1 MEKKIKIHVFHTGE
15 VGVDP
20 AVPFRDV
27 SRNPIAYTGLFRSKK
42 RRILLP
48 VSAYLIEHPKGL
60 VLTDTGWHRDVR
72 IDQIKHMSWKLNFA
86 SKARLPEEEAIDE
99 QFGKLGI
106 KPRDLDYVF
115 LTHLDVDH
123 ASGLE
128 LVKEAKHIM
137 TSKEELEAAQKGD
150 IRYSD
155 RFWNG
160 VNLEPFEMKVSSY
173 GPFGRSYDVFGDES
187 VLLIDVAGHTK
198 GTSLVMVQN
207 QGQFVL
213 LTGDT
218 GYAKESWEELRLPGL
233 LMIKKR

>member
-1 MEKKIKIHVFHTGE
+1 M
-15 VGVDP
+15 
-20 AVPFRDV
+20 
-27 SRNPIAYTGLFRSKK
+27 
-42 RRILLP
+42 
-48 VSAYLIEHPKGL
+48 
-60 VLTDTGWHRDVR
+60 
-72 IDQIKHMSWKLNFA
+72 
-86 SKARLPEEEAIDE
+86 
-99 QFGKLGI
+99 
-106 KPRDLDYVF
+106 
-115 LTHLDVDH
+115 
-123 ASGLE
+123 
-128 LVKEAKHIM
+128 KEAKHIM

-213 LTGDT
+213 VTGDT
-218 GYAKESWEELRLPGL
+218 GYAKESWEELRLPGPVDDKEKMRKTL
-233 LMIKKR
+233 KWVQEMSKKEGCVEVLATHDPEVIPHVIEL